1 MSTATTTRSKRRQA
15 LTIVLLFLIAD
26 LLVADA
32 IPRYELQPDNA
43 IFHVQLTDNA
53 TADSQIYSIDSTTNY
68 GGDVTANIGPDDVG
82 VGESKMVISFP
93 LNLSGPTDISSASV
107 ELLCATDLSAK
118 TSTFFISALSDS
130 FNESAVSWMNR
141 TATQLW
147 AGPGADGVGDHGEW
161 EPPSVEM
168 MNGTFSFN
176 VTALVQKAVRNGNSS
191 INFLIAAF
199 GAQYS
204 CSTMDETSASD
215 RPKILITYAVTAPAV
230 VGTLQPNFITDGAA
244 LMTGDFILSA
254 NTLPTISWANQLGQG
269 AEVQLSL
276 SDSFMDT
283 GDSWWSYSSMNNGTF
298 QFSATNGQMTFPS
311 ENELSNGTTMNYR
324 IRASNSDQIGDWETG
339 YFHLPS
345 LLMTDNGNGTASV
358 SIFTDTLG
366 LTENAIKDT
375 YSDDS
380 VSGGNQNFGGESE
393 VVVGMDTP
401 MDDQYGYFGINPIL
415 WGMHSNATMLQADFV
430 LTRSSYNN
438 DGRVSFHRFDNNDW
452 SEGGLTSNSPG
463 GSIAWS
469 DGGRNNKDIAAIQ
482 TFWSNQSGSELR
494 IDISTEVQE
503 WLDTSSIDPISIFST
518 IRGEY
523 EQHVAST
530 DINFHSTEATSQ
542 SDQPYLELMYK
553 WGDGVAPYSVD
564 LLAPEDGTGV
574 WSVNQHNLSGNTT
587 PTLEWNGSDASAEG
601 YEMIWQLS
609 SGPEFRNITASVN
622 TIDDS
627 DFAPSDGS
635 FNLSSLI
642 IGNTY
647 AWRMQHIASD
657 GHRGP
662 WSSSTFFIPGITST
676 WLGGDSYELRLSSGN
691 SSSSAPAMP
700 NCQDTYIDSGSPNS
714 TYGSEGE
721 IQVSYSSFSE
731 ASILFGCD
739 MSSHFLPDGYAV
751 SYANLR
757 MKLSYVQG
765 NPVVGAWDNSQSNWD
780 ADSATW
786 NTYDGVNN
794 WSQSG
799 AKGSERGSLLSSSTI
814 TSAFSSGDWVSWNVT
829 LGTQDA
835 MRNDGSLDFIVGMIG
850 AGTGGSREALLYS
863 SEEPALSRPEIV
875 LVYTPGSDAIPNNPV
890 PISPANASWSIES
903 GIEPAPEVRP
913 VLEWSYGIGVVVG
926 GWSIEIDT
934 VDTFDG
940 ADLSSFASWNDNG
953 FDSTNLTYTPQA
965 DFAEGFVWY
974 WRVRAVST
982 TNQLGNWSSTFNFLL
997 PDITTWL
1004 LDANTSA
1011 VEYHHHE
1018 ALPSLQIPE
1027 FEDTWVA
1034 DSGTSSSST
1043 HGTDTVLKVGTESDG
1058 SRVSALLRIPL
1069 NALPNPANAHISMA
1083 TLNLYPE
1090 WGSSPDQHISIH
1102 PSLKAWNNSANG
1114 TTYDGVNTWS
1124 RNGGLGATDSGPMS
1138 DVHAITHASWA
1149 QFEITELVQDAT
1161 LAGSTH
1167 LSLMIIGDDATG
1179 LVSFSSVD
1187 SSSNRPWLNLTW
1199 SAGNASSVT
1208 VHGTPNSPL
1217 SGAILWDNTSH
1228 ALLPAGS
1235 PTLIWNHPSP
1245 SSVDDWRIY
1254 FWNNASNEREGWT
1267 IHDTRVSLSGFD
1279 IASLSWTPPSDQNA
1293 GKTYRWFV
1301 QPIIDDIYGPRSS
1314 PLHYHLPAAMS
1325 GELNSTDAW
1334 LNVVEGAMVTDI
1346 AYPNVMTDTWLNQ
1359 GAQTINYGG
1368 ADKFTIGASPS
1379 STTLRANAVLE
1390 VDVSSLPIPGPYD
1403 VVDAK
1408 LKLYRNGGQNAVI
1421 MVSVCD
1427 LYVPFD
1433 ESNTTWNQASNTTS
1447 WQVGGAGGSLDAS
1460 VPIDVVDIT
1469 GGGWFTWDIT
1479 QLVQA
1484 ALVRGDETVRLLIR
1498 AEGAGVN
1505 SYHTFASSEN
1515 LDVNIRPQLNLTI
1528 RSTAPWLPQA
1538 ATGLDPLTGQT
1549 MWNMSAVLPS
1559 PMEEIAFTWNSVET
1573 NVSGWHFQGTSEPRF
1588 LILEADAWSNNSN
1601 TWENGTFNVSSPSKT
1616 FTIGT
1621 DDMGIDQW
1629 LFWRVRSVQD
1639 YRISNWSSINLFR
1652 MPDYEGE
1659 DDGTGNLTLNLN
1671 RGSVFVN
1678 TTILPSV
1685 PDNTID
1691 SSSASTNLGSAI
1703 TLFLGIGATGGGES
1717 RILIEFDLN
1726 EIPFPAN
1733 MTPTSTLLS
1742 MYRAGIS
1749 GGQSLTVAAYP
1760 CASFSESGSTW
1771 NNAPTC
1777 STTEIT
1783 RTTLGTVPATG
1794 YVEWDVT
1801 SLAQSNI
1808 AAGNRTL
1815 TIMLAVLGT
1824 PGATHTF
1831 RSSEYTDSE
1840 QRPSLVF
1847 GYVDNSAGVIPPA
1860 QPTLLY
1866 PADGEVI
1873 YDESDWILQ
1882 PSAQPTLQWNA
1893 VTNATDY
1900 ILTLANL
1907 TSQTKY
1913 RSWEDAGFNGVNY
1926 TPTLA
1931 LAAGESY
1938 EWWVQAINGSIPGPS
1953 SSRWNFAIGNPV
1965 NNTYNFDNTYTY
1977 QIRHGEEV
1985 PSIGHANMVDSVI
1998 DAGAAD
2004 SAIEDSD
2011 LMVGTDSNGDEK
2023 RSIIVLDPTQFPL
2036 PTTAQVHSASIG
2048 LYVENTI
2055 MNAGVASS
2063 WVTISAHP
2071 LLTGGYTS
2079 LGTTWNEVSNGNLWG
2094 APGMQA
2100 GVDYGSATG
2109 NVTIMASVSFEGWV
2123 WLDLSHSGLDL
2134 TSIHEFVLIVTGP
2147 AYLDIAHSQDTDIS
2161 HRPVILVNYT
2171 HVDQVTISPASGAST
2186 DADNTI
2192 QYSYIMYDP
2201 NGSVVSGAVEWSST
2215 SGSIN
2220 SDGLFTPDISGNW
2233 VVKACFG
2240 LVCDSVTVTVTPG
2253 APVTWNSI
2261 FVTDSGSLTIDA
2273 DQGVFFE
2280 VTVYDQH
2287 ANIVQGEVVTSSVT
2301 NGTLTEQSTS
2311 DTHAWRWDAWAV
2323 GSAQIIEINWGTQ
2336 TEYKIFTVIPGS
2348 PVSITIGNCGDD
2360 DLYVPAGTTCSFTWE
2375 VVDSKGNDVNKSVL
2389 GLVTWDVESP
2399 GGNITAGN
2407 FTADI
2412 IGTWQVNL
2420 TSAFGLDENTT
2431 VTVVHGAIDYLEI
2444 NASATTITADDR
2456 IWLNTTRVDV
2466 RGNRMVVD
2474 LPAEN
2479 WTVGSGW
2486 LTPGTEGSPAIWEPE
2501 TVGAK
2506 MIRGSYNGSQTE
2518 VIIAV
2523 SHGVIRL
2530 MEIDMN
2536 TPTNLTADDQ
2546 SSVSSYGVD
2555 AKGNRWSVEVDWMI
2569 SKDGIPDAMNIKDWL
2584 YGYDVNDAA
2593 SGVIFKPTF
2602 TGLYT
2607 VQAIY
2612 TESGSVLN
2620 FTVSVN
2626 YTITH
2631 GQLSG
2636 ISFIFP
2642 GDCNAGAEADSHWAS
2657 DCIWEMDTDEVIPFK
2672 VELVDF
2678 NDNPIDNDI
2687 LTWTMDNEDITATMF
2702 TDDFVWSGETRDEGL
2717 YVIRASDSNGL
2728 LSDQITVNISHGRA
2742 LVVAHE
2748 ASANSVEAGQK
2759 LTVRMTGTDV
2769 AGNTFAQDVEWVH
2782 PTETLVKTGIGIYSY
2797 TAAKEGPY
2805 DLAYELP
2812 GAQGGTW
2819 SITVAHSALSEII
2832 IVIDTTAVEQ
2842 QETVTISLTAF
2853 DDYGNPV
2860 AVPTGSALVVEAT
2873 GRGEVTE
2880 VNSTTFAVETLDEGE
2895 HTISVSTVISG
2906 QIVSNSVIYNVS
2918 ATIPGFFASG
2928 GPLYYVA
2935 GGLGAFV
2942 IVVLL
2947 VLVIVLFRR
2956 STEGYDEEDWEED
2969 DEEDGEVRKSDP
2981 EIPELESATESTQS
2995 TDGDDSYRVDDDGTE
3010 WWEDEHGIWWFKEPG
3025 DEDWQEWS
3033 E

>member
-1 MSTATTTRSKRRQA
+1 MSTSTISRSKRRQA
-15 LTIVLLFLIAD
+15 LTIVLLFLLAD
-26 LLVADA
+26 LLVADV
-32 IPRYELQPDNA
+32 ILGYELEDENS
-43 IFHVQLTDNA
+43 ISYVQLADNA
-53 TADSQIYSIDSTTNY
+53 TADSQIYSLNPTTNY

-82 VGESKMVISFP
+82 AGESKMVISFP

-107 ELLCATDLSAK
+107 ELLCATDLSAQ
-118 TSTFFISALSDS
+118 TSTFFISALSNS

-147 AGPGADGVGDHGEW
+147 ASPGADGVGDHGDW
-161 EPPSVEM
+161 EPPNVEM

-191 INFLIAAF
+191 INFLLAAF

-215 RPKILITYAVTAPAV
+215 RPKILITYAATAPAV
-230 VGTLQPNFITDGAA
+230 VGTLLPNFIADGAA

-254 NTLPTISWANQLGQG
+254 NTLPTISWTNQLGQG

-276 SDSFMDT
+276 SASFMEV
-283 GDSWWSYSSMNNGTF
+283 GDSWWSYSSMANGTF

-324 IRASNSDQIGDWETG
+324 IRATNSDQIGDWETG

-345 LLMTDNGNGTASV
+345 LLMIDNGNGTASV
-358 SIFTDTLG
+358 SIFAETLG

-380 VSGGNQNFGGESE
+380 VSGGNQNFGGQSD

-401 MDDQYGYFGINPIL
+401 MDDQYGYFGINPAL

-430 LTRSSYNN
+430 LARNSYNN

-452 SEGGLTSNSPG
+452 SEGGLTSNSPE

-482 TFWSNQSGSELR
+482 TFWSNQTDSDFR

-503 WLDTSSIDPISIFST
+503 WLDTSSNDPISIFST

-530 DINFHSTEATSQ
+530 DIDFHSTEATAE

-553 WGDGVAPYSVD
+553 WGDGVAPNSVD
-564 LLAPEDGTGV
+564 LLAPDDGTGV
-574 WSVNQHNLSGNTT
+574 WTVNQHNLSGNTT
-587 PTLEWNGSDASAEG
+587 PSLEWNGSDANAEG

-627 DFAPSDGS
+627 DFAPSDGL
-635 FNLSSLI
+635 FNLSSLTV
-642 IGNTY
+642 GNTY

-662 WSSSTFFIPGITST
+662 WSSSTFFIPGITSN

-691 SSSSAPAMP
+691 SSSIGPAMP

-721 IQVSYSSFSE
+721 IQVSYNSFSE

-739 MSSHFLPDGYAV
+739 ISSHFLPDGYAV

-757 MKLSYVQG
+757 MKLSYVSG

-799 AKGSERGSLLSSSTI
+799 AKGSERGSLLSSTTI
-814 TSAFSSGDWVSWNVT
+814 TSAVSSGDWVSWNIT
-829 LGTQDA
+829 RGSQDA

-850 AGTGGSREALLYS
+850 AGSGGSREALLYS
-863 SEEPALSRPEIV
+863 NEETAMSRPEIV
-875 LVYTPGSDAIPNNPV
+875 LVYTPGSNAIPNDPV
-890 PISPANASWSIES
+890 PIAPANASWSIES
-903 GIEPAPEVRP
+903 GIEPAPDVRP
-913 VLEWSYGIGVVVG
+913 VLEWSYGSGVSVG

-953 FDSTNLTYTPQA
+953 FDTTNLTYTPQA
-965 DFAEGFVWY
+965 DLAEGFIWY

-1043 HGTDTVLKVGTESDG
+1043 HATDTVLKVGTESDG

-1069 NALPNPANAHISMA
+1069 NALPNPANAHVSMA

-1114 TTYDGVNTWS
+1114 TTYDGVNNWS
-1124 RNGGLGATDSGPMS
+1124 GNGGLGATDSGPIS
-1138 DVHAITHASWA
+1138 DVHAITHAAWA
-1149 QFEITELVQDAT
+1149 QFEITELVQEAT

-1167 LSLMIIGDDATG
+1167 LSLMIIGDDAAG

-1187 SSSNRPWLNLTW
+1187 ASSNRPWLNITW

-1228 ALLPAGS
+1228 ALLPEGS
-1235 PTLIWNHPSP
+1235 PTLIWSHPSP

-1267 IHDTRVSLSGFD
+1267 IHDSRVSLSGFD

-1293 GKTYRWFV
+1293 GETYRWFV
-1301 QPIIDDIYGPRSS
+1301 QPIVDDIYGPRSS
-1314 PLHYHLPAAMS
+1314 PLHYHLPAEMS

-1346 AYPNVMTDTWLNQ
+1346 AYPNVMTDTWLDQ
-1359 GAQTINYGG
+1359 GAQSVNYGG

-1379 STTLRANAVLE
+1379 STSLRANAVLE

-1408 LKLYRNGGQNAVI
+1408 LKLYRNGGQSSAI
-1421 MVSVCD
+1421 MISVCD

-1515 LDVNIRPQLNLTI
+1515 VDVSIRPQLNLTI
-1528 RSTAPWLPQA
+1528 RSTSPWLPPA
-1538 ATGLDPLTGQT
+1538 ASGLDPLTGQT

-1559 PMEEIAFTWNSVET
+1559 PMEEIAFTWNSAST
-1573 NVSGWHFQGTSEPRF
+1573 NVTGWQIQGTNDPRF
-1588 LILEADAWSNNSN
+1588 LILREDAWSNNSN
-1601 TWENGTFNVSSPSKT
+1601 TWGNGSFNVSSASKS
-1616 FTIGT
+1616 FSIST
-1621 DDMGIDQW
+1621 DDMGVDQW
-1629 LFWRVRSVQD
+1629 HYWRVRSVQD
-1639 YRISNWSSINLFR
+1639 YRVSNWSSINNFR
-1652 MPDYEGE
+1652 MPDFEGD

-1671 RGSVFVN
+1671 RGNIFAN
-1678 TTILPSV
+1678 TSILPSV

-1691 SSSASTNLGSAI
+1691 STSASTNLGSAI
-1703 TLFLGIGATGGGES
+1703 TLSLGIGSTGGGES

-1783 RTTLGTVPATG
+1783 RTTLGTVPPTG
-1794 YVEWDVT
+1794 YVEWDIT
-1801 SLAQSNI
+1801 SLAQLNI

-1815 TIMLAVLGT
+1815 TIMLAVVGT
-1824 PGATHTF
+1824 PSATHMF

-1847 GYVDNSAGVIPPA
+1847 EYVDNSAGVIPPA

-1873 YDESDWILQ
+1873 YDDSAWVLQ

-1953 SSRWNFAIGNPV
+1953 SSRWNFAIGNPI

-1998 DAGAAD
+1998 DAGDAD

-2023 RSIIVLDPTQFPL
+2023 RSIIILDPSQFPL
-2036 PTTAQVHSASIG
+2036 PTTAQIHSASIG

-2100 GVDYGSATG
+2100 GVDYGAATG
-2109 NVTIMASVSFEGWV
+2109 NITIMASVVFEGWV
-2123 WLDLSHSGLDL
+2123 WIDLSHSGLDL
-2134 TSIHEFVLIVTGP
+2134 TSSHEFVLIATGP
-2147 AYLDIAHSQDTDIS
+2147 AYLDIAHSQDTNIS
-2161 HRPVILVNYT
+2161 LRPVILVNYT
-2171 HVDQVTISPASGAST
+2171 HVDQVTISPGSGAST

-2192 QYSYIMYDP
+2192 QYTYSMYDP
-2201 NGSVVSGAVEWSST
+2201 NGSLVSGAVEWSST

-2220 SDGLFTPDISGNW
+2220 SNGLFTPDISGNW
-2233 VVKACFG
+2233 IVKACFG
-2240 LVCDSVTVTVTPG
+2240 LVCDTVTVTVTPG

-2301 NGTLTEQSTS
+2301 NGTLTDQSTS

-2323 GSAQIIEINWGTQ
+2323 GTAQIIEINWGTQ
-2336 TEYKIFTVIPGS
+2336 TQYKIFNVIPGS

-2389 GLVTWDVESP
+2389 GLVTWDAESP

-2420 TSAFGLDENTT
+2420 TSAFGLDANIT
-2431 VTVVHGAIDYLEI
+2431 VTVVYGAIAYLEI
-2444 NASATTITADDR
+2444 NASAITITADDL

-2474 LPAEN
+2474 LPADN
-2479 WTVGSGW
+2479 WTVSNGW
-2486 LTPGTEGSPAIWEPE
+2486 LTPGAGGSPAIWEPE
-2501 TVGAK
+2501 TVGSK
-2506 MIRGSYNGSQTE
+2506 IIRGSYNDSQTE

-2523 SHGVIRL
+2523 SHGEITL
-2530 MEIDMN
+2530 MEIDLT
-2536 TPTNLTADDQ
+2536 TPTNLTADEQ
-2546 SSVSSYGVD
+2546 SMLKSYGVD
-2555 AKGNRWSVEVDWMI
+2555 SKGNRWSVEVNWMI
-2569 SKDGIPDAMNIKDWL
+2569 SQDAININDWL

-2593 SGVIFKPTF
+2593 STVIFKPTF

-2612 TESGSVLN
+2612 TESVSALN
-2620 FTVSVN
+2620 FIVSTN
-2626 YTITH
+2626 FTITH
-2631 GQLSG
+2631 GQLSE
-2636 ISFIFP
+2636 ISFTSP
-2642 GDCNAGAEADSHWAS
+2642 SDCNTGSAANPHWTS
-2657 DCIWEMDTDEVIPFK
+2657 DCVWEMDTDEDIPFTVK
-2672 VELVDF
+2672 LVDL
-2678 NDNPIDNDI
+2678 NDNPIDDDI
-2687 LTWTMDNEDITATMF
+2687 LVWTMNGEDITATMF
-2702 TDDFVWSGETRDEGL
+2702 TDDFVWSGVRDEGL
-2717 YVIRASDSNGL
+2717 YVIRASNG
-2728 LSDQITVNISHGRA
+2728 SFYDEITVNISHGRA

-2769 AGNTFAQDVEWVH
+2769 AGNTFSQDVSWAH
-2782 PTETLVKTGIGIYSY
+2782 PTETLVKTGIGTYSY
-2797 TAAKEGPY
+2797 TAAKEGAY
-2805 DLAYELP
+2805 DLVYEYP

-2819 SITVAHSALSEII
+2819 SIAVAHSALSEFI

-2860 AVPTGSALVVEAT
+2860 AVPIGSALAVEAT

-2880 VNSTTFAVETLDEGE
+2880 VNSTTFAIKTLDEGE

-2906 QIVSNSVIYNVS
+2906 QIVSNSVTYNVS
-2918 ATIPGFFASG
+2918 GTIPGFFASG

-2942 IVVLL
+2942 LVVLL

-2956 STEGYDEEDWEED
+2956 STEGYDEEEWDED

-2995 TDGDDSYRVDDDGTE
+2995 ADGDDSYRVDDDGTE

-3025 DEDWQEWS
+3025 DEDWREWT